1 MSARILLVEEDW
13 ENLELMRLL
22 LRSHGHEAITS
33 SDGRSAAA
41 LAERHRPD
49 LVVCELQMPDV
60 DGYQIL
66 RKVRSSKLLGGIPVV
81 ALAAIAEPGE
91 AQRVYAA
98 GFQGHIAKPISP
110 GIFADEVARHLP
122 ARLKQREA
130 GASMRDGS
138 AKSILVV
145 DDLRENLELVEIVLR
160 HLGYD
165 VTLAL
170 GKRDALRTLRSL
182 RPDVI
187 MSDVR
192 MHDGDGYEL
201 LREVGMD
208 PALSAIPFILITSAA
223 ADDEERQHGLDLGAD
238 RYLFRPI
245 TPNTLRNEIEACV
258 RERQAA

>member
-13 ENLELMRLL
+13 ENLELMRFL
-22 LRSHGHEAITS
+22 LRSHGYEAITS
-33 SDGRSAAA
+33 SEGRSAAA
-41 LAERHRPD
+41 VAERHMPD

-66 RKVRSSKLLGGIPVV
+66 ANIRSSKLLAGIPVV
-81 ALAAIAEPGE
+81 ALAAIAEPAE

-98 GFQGHIAKPISP
+98 GFQGHIVKPIAPNS
-110 GIFADEVARHLP
+110 FAEEVARHLP
-122 ARLKQREA
+122 GRLRQREA
-130 GASMRDGS
+130 GASRRGDSGR
-138 AKSILVV
+138 SILVV
-145 DDLRENLELVEIVLR
+145 DDLRENLELVEIVLQ

-170 GKRDALRTLRSL
+170 GKRDALRTLRSQ

-201 LREVGMD
+201 LREVSLD
-208 PALSAIPFILITSAA
+208 LALSIIPFILITSAA
-223 ADDEERQHGLDLGAD
+223 KDEEERLRGLDMGAD

-245 TPNTLRNEIEACV
+245 TPNTLRNEIEACI
-258 RERQAA
+258 RERQDA